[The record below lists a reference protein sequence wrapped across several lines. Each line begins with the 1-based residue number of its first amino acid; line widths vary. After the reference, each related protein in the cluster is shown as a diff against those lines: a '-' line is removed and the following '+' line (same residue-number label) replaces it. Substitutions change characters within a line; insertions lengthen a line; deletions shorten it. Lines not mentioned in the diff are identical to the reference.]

1 MFLTTAAFL
10 ATTDLRLTVS
20 ALDGPDTN
28 SSANTTDKNPGT
40 FMDFSFG
47 GGPSIL
53 MLGALR

>member
-10 ATTDLRLTVS
+10 ATMDLRLTVS
-20 ALDGPDTN
+20 ALEGPHTSNNTN
-28 SSANTTDKNPGT
+28 TADKNPGT

-47 GGPSIL
+47 GRTFNP